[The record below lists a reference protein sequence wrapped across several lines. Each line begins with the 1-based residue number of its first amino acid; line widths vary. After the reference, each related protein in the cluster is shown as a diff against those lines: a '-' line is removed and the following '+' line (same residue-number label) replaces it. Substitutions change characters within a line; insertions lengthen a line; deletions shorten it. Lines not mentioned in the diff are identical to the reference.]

1 MVLPDYKGGGIANLM
16 ASLGAVLT
24 GQSQGYAPANLLPVE
39 SLEAVDNV
47 VLWVIDGLGYQ
58 QLHRQLPDGALARY
72 CRGSMTSVCPTT
84 TASAIPTFLTGVPPL
99 QHGLTGWFTY
109 FGELGAVVTVLPF
122 TFRLGQTP
130 IEAKGFTPAAMS
142 GVDSLFEKLNMTGN
156 VVMPS
161 WIASSSFNRA
171 FCGPARVRP
180 YKNLHGLVKNVQE
193 SIGSS
198 RQPSYTY
205 AYWAE
210 YDAIAHT
217 HGCDSK
223 QAIAHLKD
231 LDRAFETLLSSLR
244 GSNTKLLVTA
254 DHGFVDSPESQT
266 IRLQDHPKLADTL
279 VVPLCGEP
287 RLAYCY
293 VHADRV
299 AQFKDYI
306 DGVLDHCCQWVSRQ
320 EMLDQNW
327 FGLGDAHPRVAD
339 RIGHYALVMKDNYK
353 MTGSLPGERSLKHIG
368 VHGGLSKDEMMVP
381 LVIADL

>member
-1 MVLPDYKGGGIANLM
+1 MVLPDYKGGGITNLM

-24 GQSQGYAPANLLPVE
+24 DQPQGYAPADLLPVE
-39 SLEAVDNV
+39 SLESVDNV

-58 QLHRQLPDGALARY
+58 QLHRQLPKGALARY
-72 CRGSMTSVCPTT
+72 CQGSMTSVCPTT

-109 FGELGAVVTVLPF
+109 FSELGAVVTVLPF

-130 IEAKGFTPAAMS
+130 IEARGYTPAAMS
-142 GVDSLFEKLNMTGN
+142 GVDSLFEKLNVVGN

-171 FCGPARVRP
+171 FSGPARVRS
-180 YKNLHGLVKNVQE
+180 YNNLQGLVKNIQE

-210 YDAIAHT
+210 YDAIAHS

-223 QAIAHLKD
+223 QAIAHLKE
-231 LDRAFETLLSSLR
+231 LDRTFEMLLSSLK

-254 DHGFVDSPESQT
+254 DHGFVDSPESRT
-266 IRLQDHPKLADTL
+266 IRLQDHPQLLDTL
-279 VVPLCGEP
+279 AVPLCGEP

-299 AQFKDYI
+299 MQFKDYV
-306 DGVLDHCCQWVSRQ
+306 GGELDHCCQWVSRQ
-320 EMLDQNW
+320 EMLEQNW

-339 RIGHYALVMKDNYK
+339 RIGHFALVMNDNYK
-353 MTGSLPGERSLKHIG
+353 ITGSLPGERPPKHIG